1 MWFFF
6 ALLTTLSWGT
16 ADLFYKKGSDSKD
29 KYSTVKIGIM
39 VGFVMGIHGLLY
51 MLIEGITFDPF
62 DIVKY
67 LPVSFFYIVSM
78 LVGYLGLRYIEL
90 SISSPVQ
97 NSSGALTAIALI
109 ILFPQE
115 LSTLN
120 IVGIVLITGGV
131 IGLAVLERKLQ
142 VTALKADKQTIN
154 PKYQIG
160 VLAITFPIL
169 YAILDAIGTAADGI
183 YLDELSLISEEAALL
198 AYEFTWFLYAVIA
211 LIYLTVIKKQKFNLL
226 KEPVRTSAAVFETA
240 GQFFYVFA
248 ISNNAVIAA
257 PLIASYSIVS
267 VILSRI
273 FLKEKLSKL
282 HYILIVIVMVGIAV
296 LGFAEEL

>member
-1 MWFFF
+1 MWFLF
-6 ALLTTLSWGT
+6 ALLTTLSWGV
-16 ADLFYKKGSDSKD
+16 ADLFYKKGADSKD
-29 KYSTVKIGIM
+29 KYSTMKIGIM
-39 VGFVMGIHGLLY
+39 VGLVMGLHGILY

-62 DIVKY
+62 DMVKY
-67 LPVSFFYIVSM
+67 LPVSFFYILSM
-78 LVGYLGLRYIEL
+78 LIGYLGLRYIEL

-109 ILFPQE
+109 IMFPQE
-115 LSTLN
+115 LGALE
-120 IVGIVLITGGV
+120 IAAIVLITSGV
-131 IGLAVLERKLQ
+131 IGLAILEKKLQ
-142 VTALKADKQTIN
+142 TAALKADNAKVN

-169 YAILDAIGTAADGI
+169 YAVLDAIGTIADGI
-183 YLDELSLISEEAALL
+183 YLDELSLISEDAALL
-198 AYEFTWFLYAVIA
+198 AYEFTWLLYAIIA
-211 LIYLTVIKKQKFNLL
+211 FIYLTVIKKQKFNIF

-248 ISNNAVIAA
+248 MSSNAVVTA

-273 FLKEKLSKL
+273 FLKEKLSKQ
-282 HYILIVIVMVGIAV
+282 HYTLIILVMIGIAL
-296 LGFAEEL
+296 LGIAGEL

>member
-1 MWFFF
+1 MWFLF
-6 ALLTTLSWGT
+6 ALLTTLSWGV
-16 ADLFYKKGSDSKD
+16 ADLFYKKGADSKD

-39 VGFVMGIHGLLY
+39 VGLVMGIHGFLY
-51 MLIEGITFDPF
+51 MLIKGITFNPLDL
-62 DIVKY
+62 IKY
-67 LPVSFFYIVSM
+67 LPVSFFYILSM
-78 LVGYLGLRYIEL
+78 LIGYLGLRYIEL

-109 ILFPQE
+109 IMFPQE
-115 LSTLN
+115 LVAFE
-120 IVGIVLITGGV
+120 IFGIVIITGGV
-131 IGLAVLERKLQ
+131 IGLAVLEKKLQ
-142 VTALKADKQTIN
+142 NAALKADNAKIN

-160 VLAITFPIL
+160 ILAITFPIL
-169 YAILDAIGTAADGI
+169 YAVLDAIGTIADGI

-198 AYEFTWFLYAVIA
+198 AYEFTWLLYSVIA
-211 LIYLTVIKKQKFNLL
+211 LIYLNVIKKQKFNIF
-226 KEPVRTSAAVFETA
+226 KEPVRTSAALFETA

-248 ISNNAVIAA
+248 MSSNAVVTA

-282 HYILIVIVMVGIAV
+282 HYTFILLVMLGIAI
-296 LGFAEEL
+296 LGFSGE